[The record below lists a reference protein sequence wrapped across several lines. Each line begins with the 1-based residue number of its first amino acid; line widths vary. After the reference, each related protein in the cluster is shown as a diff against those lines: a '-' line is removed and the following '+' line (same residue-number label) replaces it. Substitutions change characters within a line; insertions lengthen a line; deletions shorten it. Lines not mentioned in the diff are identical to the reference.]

1 MRIHSEKSMFVAL
14 TLTFETEPVPQQHLG
29 TKKPACVIFVVVFL
43 SKKASHL

>member
-29 TKKPACVIFVVVFL
+29 TTKPVCIFFL
-43 SKKASHL
+43 LFF